1 MKMTASLFFRPVDNP
16 FLPIH
21 FFTWM
26 GTPPG
31 GEQRREKPSKKI
43 TKVI

>member
-16 FLPIH
+16 FLPIQVKK
-21 FFTWM
+21 WM
-26 GTPPG
+26 STPPG